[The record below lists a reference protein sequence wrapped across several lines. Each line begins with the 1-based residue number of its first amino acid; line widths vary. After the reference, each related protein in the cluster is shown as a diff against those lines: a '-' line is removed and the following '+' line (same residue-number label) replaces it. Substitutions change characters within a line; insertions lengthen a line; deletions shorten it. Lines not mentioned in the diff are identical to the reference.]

1 MNLSPIKRRSVLQ
14 GMAALGSTGLLGT
27 ALAQTGKAAWPT
39 KPIRLVVPFNAGG
52 ATDISARTVGEALS
66 KRIGQPVVVDNKG
79 GAAGILGTD
88 AVAKAPADGH
98 TVLMAASSLGIAP
111 SLYSKVNYDP
121 VKSFAPISLVASVV
135 HVLEVHPSVPVKSVG
150 ELITWLKA
158 NPGKAN
164 YGSVG
169 AGTSTHLESELFNT
183 MAGVKMVHVPY
194 KGSAPALT
202 DLVGGSLQVMFDA
215 WASSGPFV
223 KDGKTRLLAVTT
235 AQRSRILPDVPTV
248 AESGLPG
255 YEAMP
260 WLGLLA
266 PAGTPDAV
274 VRKFHDELIEVLKE
288 QPVQEKFHSLGL
300 DIIGNTPQEFA
311 EFIKKDITKW
321 AKVIQETGAKAN

>member
-1 MNLSPIKRRSVLQ
+1 MIKQLLAGVALAA
-14 GMAALGSTGLLGT
+14 AALCTP
-27 ALAQTGKAAWPT
+27 AQAQGYPS
-39 KPIRLVVPFNAGG
+39 KPVNIVVPFAPGG
-52 ATDISARTVGEALS
+52 ATDIMTRLLAERLS
-66 KRIGQPVVVDNKG
+66 KRLGQPVIVENKP
-79 GAAGILGTD
+79 GAGTMI
-88 AVAKAPADGH
+88 ASEYVAKAPADGH

-311 EFIKKDITKW
+311 EFIRKDITKW

>member
-1 MNLSPIKRRSVLQ
+1 MIKQLLAGVALAA
-14 GMAALGSTGLLGT
+14 AALCTP
-27 ALAQTGKAAWPT
+27 AQAQGYPS
-39 KPIRLVVPFNAGG
+39 KPVNIVVPFAPGG
-52 ATDISARTVGEALS
+52 ATDIMTRLLAERLS
-66 KRIGQPVVVDNKG
+66 KRLGQPVIVENKP
-79 GAAGILGTD
+79 GAGTMI
-88 AVAKAPADGH
+88 ASEYVAKAPADGH

-274 VRKFHDELIEVLKE
+274 VKKFHDELIEVLKE

>member
-1 MNLSPIKRRSVLQ
+1 MIKQLLAGVALAA
-14 GMAALGSTGLLGT
+14 AALCTP
-27 ALAQTGKAAWPT
+27 AQAQGYPS
-39 KPIRLVVPFNAGG
+39 KPVNIVVPFAPGG
-52 ATDISARTVGEALS
+52 ATDIMTRLLAERLS
-66 KRIGQPVVVDNKG
+66 KRLGQPVIVENKP
-79 GAAGILGTD
+79 GAGTMI
-88 AVAKAPADGH
+88 ASEYVAKAPADGH

-223 KDGKTRLLAVTT
+223 KDGRTRLLAVTT
-235 AQRSRILPDVPTV
+235 AQRSKILPDVPTV

-274 VRKFHDELIEVLKE
+274 VKKFHDELIEVLKE

>member
-1 MNLSPIKRRSVLQ
+1 MIKQLLAGVALAA
-14 GMAALGSTGLLGT
+14 AALCTP
-27 ALAQTGKAAWPT
+27 AQAQGYPS
-39 KPIRLVVPFNAGG
+39 KPVNIVVPFAPGG
-52 ATDISARTVGEALS
+52 ATDIMTRLLAERLS
-66 KRIGQPVVVDNKG
+66 KRLGQPVIVENKP
-79 GAAGILGTD
+79 GAGTMI
-88 AVAKAPADGH
+88 ASEYVAKAPADGH

-235 AQRSRILPDVPTV
+235 A
-248 AESGLPG
+248 
-255 YEAMP
+255 
-260 WLGLLA
+260 
-266 PAGTPDAV
+266 
-274 VRKFHDELIEVLKE
+274 
-288 QPVQEKFHSLGL
+288 
-300 DIIGNTPQEFA
+300 
-311 EFIKKDITKW
+311 
-321 AKVIQETGAKAN
+321 